1 MKSHMLRNSILAI
14 ISLVII
20 YTIFYNWLDIPI
32 AQWSHQHMT
41 DSALFEFSVGI
52 KAVFSPK
59 IWFIIA
65 LASLVMCCLMHFW
78 QGRQNAAQPWL
89 FFSVAYFFAFILGFI
104 LKFILA
110 RYRPELLFQSDLY
123 GFHFFKISDAFNS
136 TPSGHAL
143 AAFAALYAI
152 AKIVNKRVVTIL
164 LLLLA
169 TVISLSRVLML
180 DHYMS
185 DVIFGA
191 YVGILSVY
199 WTSAFFALKK

>member
-1 MKSHMLRNSILAI
+1 MKPHMFRNSIFAI

-20 YTIFYNWLDIPI
+20 YFIFYNWLDIPI
-32 AQWSHQHMT
+32 AQWMNQHAQNS
-41 DSALFEFSVGI
+41 DVFELVVGI

-59 IWFIIA
+59 IWFFLAI
-65 LASLVMCCLMHFW
+65 ASLIIGCLMHYGK
-78 QGRQNAAQPWL
+78 QRQTAAQPWL

-104 LKFILA
+104 LKFIFA

-123 GFHFFKISDAFNS
+123 GFHFFKIKDAFNS

-143 AAFAALYAI
+143 ANFAALYAI
-152 AKIVNKRVVTIL
+152 ATIVNKRVVTIL

-169 TVISLSRVLML
+169 TVISLSRVIML
-180 DHYMS
+180 DHYVS

-191 YVGILSVY
+191 YVGMLSVY
-199 WTSAFFALKK
+199 WTSGFFALKK